1 MKEII
6 EKDDSDEVI
15 ELHTQK
21 MTPEE
26 RDSPLKE
33 CKLMTEEE
41 RDSIIHAY
49 HKEIG
54 ISGNT
59 ESKPLRGENLETN
72 LKECEEISEPNEK
85 NLNKEYLKPR
95 FTLSVSEGRRIR
107 NELLIR
113 LDGLTGINDI
123 ETRLD
128 QLFFANEVRQWG
140 DFENDLESAGKFLQ
154 LPNLLQE
161 SNRVSEIAS
170 RLNVRKER
178 VYSWIRDS
186 IMPRVLNIVLSIP
199 SEDLKLGCK
208 WLPLTVEGR
217 SFSRYIQVPSKISG
231 EEDFTTILNQLE
243 TVDSTMMKEYE
254 EKFGRM
260 SKSTALMYLT
270 GLYISDGSPVSH
282 TTTKSVGL
290 VSSTKY
296 SWCDDLCHA
305 FGYSLGK
312 IGIFAHRIKDK
323 EITNSEGCITQLQQ
337 WLSSTSPLLL
347 YLEKAVL
354 GIEGTKT
361 HSEINLNWI
370 DKVPISWRTSLLQGI
385 TDGDGFVSNNWYV
398 GISSKTHQEPIRQ
411 LLKSLGIQ
419 SKGYSG
425 EVRITRKE
433 DIMKIGD
440 FMFRH
445 ALSRQQELQNLCTR
459 IENVKKNPYSN
470 EEIQLMID
478 LRKKG
483 LSFGRISEELWEQHG
498 ISRRASSLAI
508 KYSKLW
514 KKK

>member
-6 EKDDSDEVI
+6 ENDDSNEVI
-15 ELHTQK
+15 EHHTQK

-26 RDSPLKE
+26 RDSLLKE

-49 HKEIG
+49 HEEIE

-72 LKECEEISEPNEK
+72 LKECEEISESNEK

-107 NELLIR
+107 SELFIR
-113 LDGLTGINDI
+113 LDGLTSINDI

-170 RLNVRKER
+170 KLNLRTER

-199 SEDLKLGCK
+199 SEDLKPGYK
-208 WLPLTVEGR
+208 WLPLKVKGR

-243 TVDSTMMKEYE
+243 TVDSSMMKEYE

-260 SKSTALMYLT
+260 SKSTSMMYLT

-323 EITNSEGCITQLQQ
+323 EITNSEGSIIQLQQ

-347 YLEKAVL
+347 YLEKAAL
-354 GIEGTKT
+354 GIDSGAKT

-370 DKVPISWRTSLLQGI
+370 DKVTISWRISLL
-385 TDGDGFVSNNWYV
+385 
-398 GISSKTHQEPIRQ
+398 
-411 LLKSLGIQ
+411 
-419 SKGYSG
+419 
-425 EVRITRKE
+425 
-433 DIMKIGD
+433 
-440 FMFRH
+440 
-445 ALSRQQELQNLCTR
+445 
-459 IENVKKNPYSN
+459 
-470 EEIQLMID
+470 
-478 LRKKG
+478 
-483 LSFGRISEELWEQHG
+483 
-498 ISRRASSLAI
+498 
-508 KYSKLW
+508 
-514 KKK
+514 

>member
-1 MKEII
+1 MKESR
-6 EKDDSDEVI
+6 EYDDSKEVI
-15 ELHTQK
+15 ERRIQK

-26 RDSPLKE
+26 RDSLLKE

-49 HKEIG
+49 HEEIG
-54 ISGNT
+54 ICGNI
-59 ESKPLRGENLETN
+59 ESKPLRSENLETN
-72 LKECEEISEPNEK
+72 LKECKEISESNER
-85 NLNKEYLKPR
+85 NLNREYLKPR

-107 NELLIR
+107 NELIIR
-113 LDGLTGINDI
+113 LDGLTSINDI
-123 ETRLD
+123 ETRLE
-128 QLFFANEVRQWG
+128 QLFIANEVRQWG
-140 DFENDLESAGKFLQ
+140 DFENELKSASKLLQ
-154 LPNLLQE
+154 IPNLLQD
-161 SNRVSEIAS
+161 SNRVSEISS

-186 IMPRVLNIVLSIP
+186 LMPRVLNIVLSIP
-199 SEDLKLGCK
+199 SEDLKLGYK
-208 WLPLTVEGR
+208 WLPLTVKGR

-243 TVDSTMMKEYE
+243 TVDSPMMKEYE

-260 SKSTALMYLT
+260 SKSTALMYFT

-282 TTTKSVGL
+282 TTTESVGL

-323 EITNSEGCITQLQQ
+323 EITNSEGSIIQLQQ

-347 YLEKAVL
+347 YLGKVVL
-354 GIEGTKT
+354 GIDSGAKT
-361 HSEINLNWI
+361 YSEINLNWI
-370 DKVPISWRTSLLQGI
+370 DKVPISWRISLLQGLA
-385 TDGDGFVSNNWYV
+385 DGDGFVSNNWYV
-398 GISSKTHQEPIRQ
+398 GISSKNHQEPIRQ
-411 LLKSLGIQ
+411 LLTSFGIQ

-433 DIMKIGD
+433 DIKKIGA

-445 ALSRQQELQNLCTR
+445 ALSRQEELQNLCTR
-459 IENVKKNPYSN
+459 IETVSKNLYSK
-470 EEIQLMID
+470 EEIKLMID

-483 LSFGRISEELWEQHG
+483 FSFGRISEELWEQQG
-498 ISRRASSLAI
+498 ISRRPSSLAI
-508 KYSKLW
+508 KYCKLFQ
-514 KKK
+514 

>member
-1 MKEII
+1 MKEIR
-6 EKDDSDEVI
+6 ENDDSNEVI
-15 ELHTQK
+15 DYHIQK

-26 RDSPLKE
+26 RDSLLKE
-33 CKLMTEEE
+33 CNLMTEEE
-41 RDSIIHAY
+41 RDSILHDY
-49 HKEIG
+49 HEEIR
-54 ISGNT
+54 I
-59 ESKPLRGENLETN
+59 ESKPLRGAKSE
-72 LKECEEISEPNEK
+72 KISESNERT
-85 NLNKEYLKPR
+85 LNREYVKPR
-95 FTLSVSEGRRIR
+95 IIFSVSEGRRIR
-107 NELLIR
+107 SELSKR
-113 LDGLTGINDI
+113 LDGLMSVNDI
-123 ETRLD
+123 ETRLE
-128 QLFFANEVRQWG
+128 QLIFANEIRQWG
-140 DFENDLESAGKFLQ
+140 DFENDLESASKYLQ
-154 LPNLLQE
+154 LPNLLKE

-178 VYSWIRDS
+178 VYSWVRDS

-199 SEDLKLGCK
+199 SEELKPGYK
-208 WLPLTVEGR
+208 WLPLTVKGR
-217 SFSRYIQVPSKISG
+217 SSFSRYIQVPSEISG

-243 TVDSTMMKEYE
+243 TVDSPMMKEYE

-260 SKSTALMYLT
+260 SKSTALMYFI

-282 TTTKSVGL
+282 TTTQSIGL

-323 EITNSEGCITQLQQ
+323 EITNSEGCVIQLQQ

-347 YLEKAVL
+347 YLGKVVL
-354 GIEGTKT
+354 GIDSGAKT

-370 DKVPISWRTSLLQGI
+370 DKVPISWRVPLLQGI

-398 GISSKTHQEPIRQ
+398 GISSKSHQEPIRQ

-425 EVRITRKE
+425 EVRITTKE
-433 DIMKIGD
+433 DIKKIGD

-445 ALSRQQELQNLCTR
+445 AVSRQEELQNLCTR
-459 IENVKKNPYSN
+459 IEYVKKTPYSKD
-470 EEIQLMID
+470 EIQLMID

-483 LSFGRISEELWEQHG
+483 LSFGRISEVLWEQHE
-498 ISRRASSLAI
+498 ISRRPRSLAI
-508 KYSKLW
+508 QYSNLFP
-514 KKK
+514 